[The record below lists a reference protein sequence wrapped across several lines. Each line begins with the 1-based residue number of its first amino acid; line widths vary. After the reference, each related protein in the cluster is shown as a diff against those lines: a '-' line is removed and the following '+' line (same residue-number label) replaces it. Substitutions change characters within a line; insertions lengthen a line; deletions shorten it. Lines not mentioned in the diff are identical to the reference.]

1 MPQET
6 KPLEYCLALEYSFSA
21 IADPDGGYV
30 VVFPDLPGCM
40 TQGDTLDEVRR
51 MAEEAR
57 ALWIEAEYD
66 TDPSGIPMPSYPA
79 DCGGEFAPIESE
91 TAKATQETKPLEYYL
106 ALEYSFSAIADP
118 DGGYVVVFPDLPG
131 CMTQVES
138 LDEIPY
144 MVEDVRAGWLETVYD
159 ANPNGI
165 PLPSYPADCGDDDA
179 PRPNRHPT
187 SRKPPTS
194 YREDSARA
202 LREKQS
208 RKMPE

>member
-6 KPLEYCLALEYSFSA
+6 KPLEYCLALEYSFNA

-40 TQGDTLDEVRR
+40 TQGDTLDEVRY

-66 TDPSGIPMPSYPA
+66 TDPSGIPMPSYPD
-79 DCGGEFAPIESE
+79 DCGGEVALMESE

-159 ANPNGI
+159 VDPSGV
-165 PLPSYPADCGDDDA
+165 PMPSYPNDYGGGAAHCRRERQRSA
-179 PRPNRHPT
+179 PESPSNQPQAAT
-187 SRKPPTS
+187 V
-194 YREDSARA
+194 
-202 LREKQS
+202 
-208 RKMPE
+208 

>member
-1 MPQET
+1 MTQET
-6 KPLEYCLALEYSFSA
+6 KPLEYYLALEYSFNA

-40 TQGDTLDEVRR
+40 TQGDTLDEVRY

-66 TDPSGIPMPSYPA
+66 TDPNGIPMPSYPD
-79 DCGGEFAPIESE
+79 DCGGEIAPIESE

-159 ANPNGI
+159 ANPSGI
-165 PLPSYPADCGDDDA
+165 PMPAYPDDCGGGA
-179 PRPNRHPT
+179 AHCQ
-187 SRKPPTS
+187 
-194 YREDSARA
+194 RERQRSASESPSNQPQA
-202 LREKQS
+202 ATVV
-208 RKMPE
+208 